1 MKILSLLIALVTCVI
16 LSTQLSAQR
25 FDWVSFTPSAG
36 GLGAECMVQDDNGFI
51 YTIERFESNMTVGSE
66 VIAGGGFGFSSM
78 MLIKWNQLG
87 EPVQHAV
94 LVFQSYAFLRDMAY
108 DDVNQQLLV
117 SVDAGGPMS
126 VNGAGSFSLGV
137 EPVVRFNMDLEYVSS
152 LSQTYTYNTPMV
164 CRDGFAYVSNGYN
177 SVIRRYDAANVATW
191 STANSTGDFNISSI
205 ALNPDSLIYAIG
217 FSMGQNQTPVTF
229 GDSVITFPAG
239 GNSSDLGIVI
249 LDTLGNVVDA
259 NYFGRTQSYGNPA
272 RIATD
277 AEGFVYVACPNTTEQ
292 QQIGPFTIGPSTG
305 ANDVFVAKLTRDLE
319 VVWVTELHHTG
330 GNMESRVLAIHPD
343 GKVLVSGLY
352 GGTATMGD
360 FTLPSNPYGLGYIAQ
375 LDGETGEVL
384 YATHLGTFEGTSR
397 PFDATIIG
405 DKYFITGLLFSSSTG
420 QAAFGCYDDC
430 QSFNFFTCFNDVPF
444 ELPTISVS
452 FDGDVLTANTNI
464 PDAQFTWTR
473 NGFVLEGETG
483 ATITPTSNGE
493 YTVSVEVFGCFTS
506 ASIELTTIGVG
517 EFRSSDFVLFPNP
530 ANGLFSIRSVSGN
543 LAPADV
549 TVSNAMGQ
557 VVYRHSAQGMNQPID
572 LRGVVPGIY
581 WVRLNG
587 LESRMMVI
595 TE

>member
-1 MKILSLLIALVTCVI
+1 
-16 LSTQLSAQR
+16 
-25 FDWVSFTPSAG
+25 
-36 GLGAECMVQDDNGFI
+36 MVQDDNGFI

-78 MLIKWNQLG
+78 MLIKWNQSG
-87 EPVQHAV
+87 EPVQHSV
-94 LVFQSYAFLRDMAY
+94 LVFSSYAFLRDMAF
-108 DDVNQQLLV
+108 DDVNQQILL

-126 VNGAGSFSLGV
+126 VNGEGSFSLGA
-137 EPVVRFNMDLEYVSS
+137 EPVIRFNMDLEYVSS
-152 LSQTYTYNTPMV
+152 ISQTWTYNTPIV
-164 CRDGFAYVSNGYN
+164 CRDGYAYVSNGYN
-177 SVIRRYDAANVATW
+177 STIHRYDAANATTW
-191 STANSTGDFNISSI
+191 SRANSSGDFNICSI

-217 FSMGQNQTPVTF
+217 FAMGQNPITF
-229 GDSVITFPAG
+229 GDSIITPPAG
-239 GNSSDLGIVI
+239 GNYNDLGIVI

-259 NYFGRTQSYGNPA
+259 NYFARTQSYGNPA

-277 AEGFVYVACPNTTEQ
+277 AEGFVYVTCPNTTEQ

-305 ANDVFVAKLTRDLE
+305 ANDVFVTKLTRELE

-330 GNMESRVLAIHPD
+330 GNMESRVLEIHPD
-343 GKVLVSGLY
+343 GKVMVSGLY

-360 FTLPSNPYGLGYIAQ
+360 FTLPANPYGLGYLAQ
-375 LDGETGEVL
+375 LDSETGEVL

-397 PFDATIIG
+397 PFDGTIIG
-405 DKYFITGLLFSSSTG
+405 DKYFLTGLLFSSSVG

-430 QSFNFFTCFNDVPF
+430 QSFNFLTCFNDVPF

-452 FDGDVLTANTNI
+452 FAGDVLTASTNI
-464 PDAQFTWTR
+464 PDALVYLDAQWI
-473 NGFVLEGETG
+473 VLEGETG

-493 YTVSVEVFGCFTS
+493 YTVSVEVFGCSSS

-517 EFRSSDFVLFPNP
+517 EFRSSDFVLYPNP
-530 ANGLFSIRSVSGN
+530 SNGLFSIRSASGN
-543 LAPADV
+543 VAPAEV
-549 TVSNAMGQ
+549 TVSNAWGQ

-572 LRGVVPGIY
+572 LPGVVPGVY

-587 LESRMMVI
+587 LESRMIVI